1 MKLFANKKKDNKFIK
16 ELLSLSII
24 ALLYFLFI
32 IIKMH

>member
-1 MKLFANKKKDNKFIK
+1 MKLFTNKKRDNKFIK

-32 IIKMH
+32 VLEMN